1 MRRQEI
7 LMSANAKKSM
17 GGTIVL
23 VMFGVVALIGGVK
36 WLPLLIPAAMLVW
49 YGAGPVLRRG

>member
-1 MRRQEI
+1 
-7 LMSANAKKSM
+7 MSANQKKSM

-23 VMFGVVALIGGVK
+23 VMFGVAALIGGIK

-49 YGAGPVLRRG
+49 YGAGPVLRRGRN